1 MPKTVSWVPDASQVL
16 LRAKITAKAP
26 FDPADT
32 LLFEYDSAA
41 ADAGKLNNLIGGIS
55 LEQFQRYDRVRVTLG
70 MTYTLRQ
77 FRVVTWRMI
86 YPAHRFSIN
95 LQAEGHRLDAE
106 LFMPRPNEVRKSG
119 GRNNIQ
125 LNYDGWLS
133 PNTKLVVRLFPD
145 EVAAN

>member
-1 MPKTVSWVPDASQVL
+1 VL
-16 LRAKITAKAP
+16 QKRGRNAKDGFLGSRCQPGFTAGTKITAKAP

-70 MTYTLRQ
+70 MTYTLRH

-86 YPAHRFSIN
+86 YPAHHF
-95 LQAEGHRLDAE
+95 L
-106 LFMPRPNEVRKSG
+106 
-119 GRNNIQ
+119 
-125 LNYDGWLS
+125 
-133 PNTKLVVRLFPD
+133 
-145 EVAAN
+145 